1 MSRKGLAALGIV
13 AACLLCY
20 GNSLQGSFHYDDF
33 HSIVDNPGIRTL
45 ANLPRFFVDPEMFSA
60 DAEKRMY
67 RPLLLSTYAL
77 NYAWGEYEVSS
88 YHLVNLSLHALCS
101 LLVWGLAAQLHGGV
115 SRAFFCGLLFAAHPL
130 GSEPVN
136 YISSRSELLM
146 AVFFLASCLAYIRF
160 IRSGGGS
167 WDGLALGAA
176 ALALLSKSV
185 AVVLVFVLPLC
196 DWYFH
201 GRAALLQRWKYYL
214 PFVFFNF
221 LYILFSHRL
230 IDAALN
236 APVRPLSIQI
246 WTQAK
251 ALVYYLKLLFMP
263 HGLNVEHQ
271 FFAANGPGD
280 LAVAGGLALV
290 ASLGVLAWR
299 AERFKTLVFGLAW
312 GALTLLPATL
322 TPLNMLVNERRLYLV
337 VAGFVWAV
345 VGLCGNRIQLGILV
359 LLCGLLGTQRNEVW
373 QDELSLWRDAVRKA
387 PQMYRAQT
395 NLGKALQLA
404 GEGEAALR
412 TYQAAIAIDPR
423 HGDAYNNIATIFHQ
437 QSKSYGQQGE
447 EGRAASR
454 LEQAIQWYNKALKY
468 YPGYEEIHQNLGDAH
483 AQRGQLDQALASYE
497 RALEIDARSG
507 MIWNNYGQALSRS
520 GRRQKAEGAFAKAI
534 ELLPEQAEPYNNM
547 GNIFAARKEYARAVE
562 MYRKALEFGPRARAE
577 ILANLGDSY
586 RQLGLLQEAR
596 ARLQEAIKLE
606 PGRGMSYFYLG
617 QVERAAGQGE
627 AALAAFEQAL
637 SRNPDHARTQ
647 VERAEVLSEA
657 GLSGP
662 ARGAFRRALE
672 IDPNYSRAW
681 HGLARILEREGSRRE
696 ALQAYRTFVAGWP
709 HRDQRY
715 RRAQERIAQLEM
727 EP

>member
-1 MSRKGLAALGIV
+1 MDRVIWRWQEGWPWSPRW
-13 AACLLCY
+13 ACW
-20 GNSLQGSFHYDDF
+20 
-33 HSIVDNPGIRTL
+33 PGGR
-45 ANLPRFFVDPEMFSA
+45 SA
-60 DAEKRMY
+60 SK
-67 RPLLLSTYAL
+67 P
-77 NYAWGEYEVSS
+77 WSS
-88 YHLVNLSLHALCS
+88 
-101 LLVWGLAAQLHGGV
+101 
-115 SRAFFCGLLFAAHPL
+115 
-130 GSEPVN
+130 
-136 YISSRSELLM
+136 
-146 AVFFLASCLAYIRF
+146 
-160 IRSGGGS
+160 
-167 WDGLALGAA
+167 
-176 ALALLSKSV
+176 
-185 AVVLVFVLPLC
+185 
-196 DWYFH
+196 
-201 GRAALLQRWKYYL
+201 
-214 PFVFFNF
+214 
-221 LYILFSHRL
+221 
-230 IDAALN
+230 
-236 APVRPLSIQI
+236 
-246 WTQAK
+246 
-251 ALVYYLKLLFMP
+251 
-263 HGLNVEHQ
+263 
-271 FFAANGPGD
+271 
-280 LAVAGGLALV
+280 
-290 ASLGVLAWR
+290 
-299 AERFKTLVFGLAW
+299 
-312 GALTLLPATL
+312 
-322 TPLNMLVNERRLYLV
+322 
-337 VAGFVWAV
+337 
-345 VGLCGNRIQLGILV
+345 
-359 LLCGLLGTQRNEVW
+359 
-373 QDELSLWRDAVRKA
+373 
-387 PQMYRAQT
+387 AQT

-606 PGRGMSYFYLG
+606 PGPGMPYFYLG

-696 ALQAYRTFVAGWP
+696 ALQAYQTFVAGWP